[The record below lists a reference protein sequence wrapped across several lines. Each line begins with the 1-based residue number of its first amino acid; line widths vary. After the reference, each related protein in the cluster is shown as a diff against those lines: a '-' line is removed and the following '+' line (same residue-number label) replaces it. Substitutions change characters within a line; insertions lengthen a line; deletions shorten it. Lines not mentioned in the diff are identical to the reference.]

1 MTLTSYLGTMQWNEV
16 RGLTSLNLELEND
29 MLEEEKKEFFD
40 DFAIFNTEKPGKK
53 KIDALVG
60 MVDALCDYTFV
71 AIGTDSKVAKNTLS
85 IQNKVI
91 VNALKADIEKQI
103 GLMESILRQ
112 LLGNVLDVDKCF
124 NYVLLA
130 NNKKPNK
137 QDTSGKNI
145 KGDEWED
152 PKGDIK
158 KYLLTLPGIEEYTG
172 TKVKD

>member
-1 MTLTSYLGTMQWNEV
+1 MTLNSYLGTMEWNEI
-16 RGLTSLNLELEND
+16 RGLVTLNLELEND
-29 MLEEEKKEFFD
+29 MLEEEKKEFYD
-40 DFAIFNTEKPGKK
+40 DFAIFKSQKAGTKK
-53 KIDALVG
+53 LDALVG

-91 VNALKADIEKQI
+91 VNALKSDMEKQI

-112 LLGNVLDVDKCF
+112 LIGNVFDFDVCYT
-124 NYVLLA
+124 YVLEA

-137 QDTSGKNI
+137 QDPNGKNV
-145 KGDEWED
+145 KGDVWED

-158 KYLLTLPGIEEYTG
+158 KYLLTLPGIEEYSG
-172 TKVKD
+172 TKVKA